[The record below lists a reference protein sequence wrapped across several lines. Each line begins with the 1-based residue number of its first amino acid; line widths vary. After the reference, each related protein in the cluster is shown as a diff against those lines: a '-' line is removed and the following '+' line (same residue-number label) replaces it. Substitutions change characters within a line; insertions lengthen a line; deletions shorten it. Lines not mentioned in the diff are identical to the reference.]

1 MRTRVNG
8 IDLYY
13 EQHGEGDPV
22 VLVHGWLDNASVW
35 DSQIEFLAKTH
46 RVIAY
51 DHRGHGRSDRPKGD
65 YSVKALAEDLHALT
79 QNLGLG
85 KVTLVGHSLGS
96 MTALTFALDHPDG
109 LSRLVLASST
119 ARLSPVARVLGNLV
133 ATLNPIVPYRRL
145 VRFTQRSGFYRPTEQ
160 LVGRAYERA
169 MMTSRYAAFEC
180 MKSFTGGYDLSDRLA
195 EVVAPTLIVV
205 GEKDFGTTVGMA
217 RYLNSRIAG
226 SQLRVI
232 PDCGH
237 GVMEEKPEEFNRI
250 VGEWL
255 AG

>member
-8 IDLYY
+8 VELYY
-13 EQHGEGDPV
+13 EQQGEGDPV
-22 VLVHGWLDNASVW
+22 VLLHGWLDNASVW

-46 RVIAY
+46 KVIAY
-51 DHRGHGRSDRPKGD
+51 DHRGHGRSDRPRGD
-65 YSVKALAEDLHALT
+65 YSVRTLADDLHTLT

-85 KVTLVGHSLGS
+85 KVALVGHSLGS

-145 VRFTQRSGFYRPTEQ
+145 VRMTQRSGFYRPTEQ
-160 LVGRAYERA
+160 LLSKAYERA
-169 MMTSRYAAFEC
+169 MKTSRYAAFEC
-180 MKSFTGGYDLSDRLA
+180 MKAFTRDYDLSDRLT
-195 EVVAPTLIVV
+195 EVTVPTLIVV

-226 SQLRVI
+226 SQLHVI

-237 GVMEEKPEEFNRI
+237 GVMEERPEEFNRI